1 MIEISH
7 LNKVWRSGART
18 VTALDDVSLRI
29 AAGSIFGIIGRS
41 GAGKSTLLRTLN
53 LLERP
58 TSGSIRM
65 DGQEITTL
73 PHAELL
79 KLRQQTG
86 MIFQHFNLLAAKTVF
101 DNIAWPLKATGLIR
115 DAGARRA
122 RVLELLDLVGL
133 SEHADKYPAQLSGG
147 QKQRVGIARAL
158 ASRPKL
164 LLCDEATSALDP
176 ETTQS
181 ILALLADINRTLG
194 LTIILITHEM
204 QVIRDLCDEVAVIE
218 QGSIIEQ
225 GSVADIFLH
234 PRHEVTRAL
243 VAQSDPLL
251 ATILNPSRLGV
262 TLPGLLVHLTYSG
275 ETTWQPILSQICACS
290 PAQISILQGEV
301 SMLKDTPYGQLLL
314 GIQGEAADVAQI
326 FNILDEHQVFHEI
339 IPARTHTAP
348 PAEASEDTENSE
360 AHHA

>member
-1 MIEISH
+1 M
-7 LNKVWRSGART
+7 
-18 VTALDDVSLRI
+18 
-29 AAGSIFGIIGRS
+29 
-41 GAGKSTLLRTLN
+41 
-53 LLERP
+53 
-58 TSGSIRM
+58 
-65 DGQEITTL
+65 
-73 PHAELL
+73 
-79 KLRQQTG
+79 
-86 MIFQHFNLLAAKTVF
+86 
-101 DNIAWPLKATGLIR
+101 
-115 DAGARRA
+115 
-122 RVLELLDLVGL
+122 
-133 SEHADKYPAQLSGG
+133 
-147 QKQRVGIARAL
+147 
-158 ASRPKL
+158 
-164 LLCDEATSALDP
+164 
-176 ETTQS
+176 
-181 ILALLADINRTLG
+181 LADINRTLG

-218 QGSIIEQ
+218 QGRIIEQ

-234 PRHEVTRAL
+234 PRHDVTRAL

-339 IPARTHTAP
+339 IPARTHAAP